1 MHYQKKEFICDTG
14 VHVSKPK
21 TTLSQSTSGSLR
33 MLDRNKLGN
42 KMPLCSAMHKSS
54 RLTSLDYFVRTKDGI
69 PLNLSLKGKAHHLVL
84 NLQNYFQ
91 DSI

>member
-1 MHYQKKEFICDTG
+1 
-14 VHVSKPK
+14 
-21 TTLSQSTSGSLR
+21 

-54 RLTSLDYFVRTKDGI
+54 GLTSLNYFVRTKDGI
-69 PLNLSLKGKAHHLVL
+69 PLNLPLKGKAPNLIM
-84 NLQNYFQ
+84 NLQNNFQ